1 MFIEIQQPKQSGFNK
16 SQVARHLNLNW
27 KTVDKYWGMDA
38 DGFAQTVDQA
48 GNRRRRL
55 DKYEGVISAWL
66 RKFPDMTS
74 TGMYFPIR
82 FLRYLRSGRKTGT
95 FPG

>member
-1 MFIEIQQPKQSGFNK
+1 MFIEIQQLKQSGFNK

-48 GNRRRRL
+48 GNCQWPL
-55 DKYEGVISAWL
+55 ENPHFWP
-66 RKFPDMTS
+66 RKVPTV
-74 TGMYFPIR
+74 PIPHLELTLVTLYR
-82 FLRYLRSGRKTGT
+82 AC
-95 FPG
+95 